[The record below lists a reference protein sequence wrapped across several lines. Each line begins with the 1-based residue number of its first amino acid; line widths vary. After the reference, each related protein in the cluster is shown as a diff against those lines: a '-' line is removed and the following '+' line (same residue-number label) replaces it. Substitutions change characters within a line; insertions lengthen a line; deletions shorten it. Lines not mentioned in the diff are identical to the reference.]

1 MKNFIYVLIMGV
13 VFVTI
18 AGCAQISPQP
28 EKFEIV
34 TIPGS
39 GDSQDLLREL
49 ARSYR
54 AQYPDR
60 DVVIPDSVSTDGG
73 IKAVG
78 TAASLIARVARLPN
92 SKERAQYGEFKY
104 LQFARVPVVFVV
116 SPDAGVSDLSE
127 RQICDIF
134 SGRITNWKEVGGP
147 HLSIAVQSRPDFG
160 SNMLKIRK
168 KIACFADLQ
177 VTPRAHHNFR
187 NANLV
192 ESMKIS
198 SGAIGFMPLSEA
210 KLNGFTTVTLD
221 GVAPVRSN
229 YKLGIGLGFVYKK
242 PFSSSI
248 QAFVDYLKTDP
259 AREIMRQMGNIPDWR
274 NASSSHREA
283 HLKSPSK

>member
-92 SKERAQYGEFKY
+92 SK
-104 LQFARVPVVFVV
+104 
-116 SPDAGVSDLSE
+116 
-127 RQICDIF
+127 
-134 SGRITNWKEVGGP
+134 
-147 HLSIAVQSRPDFG
+147 
-160 SNMLKIRK
+160 
-168 KIACFADLQ
+168 
-177 VTPRAHHNFR
+177 
-187 NANLV
+187 
-192 ESMKIS
+192 
-198 SGAIGFMPLSEA
+198 
-210 KLNGFTTVTLD
+210 
-221 GVAPVRSN
+221 
-229 YKLGIGLGFVYKK
+229 
-242 PFSSSI
+242 
-248 QAFVDYLKTDP
+248 
-259 AREIMRQMGNIPDWR
+259 
-274 NASSSHREA
+274 
-283 HLKSPSK
+283 